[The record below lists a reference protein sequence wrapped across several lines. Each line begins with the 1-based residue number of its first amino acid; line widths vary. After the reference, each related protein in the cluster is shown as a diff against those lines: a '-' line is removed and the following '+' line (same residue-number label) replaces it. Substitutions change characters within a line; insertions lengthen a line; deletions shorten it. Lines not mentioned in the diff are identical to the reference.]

1 MEILKVLVVDDEP
14 NIRDLLSASL
24 RFAGHQVATA
34 ANGTDAIN
42 MITET
47 KPDIVL
53 LDVMLPDISGFGVTK
68 KIRGMGIEVPILFLT
83 ARDDTEDK
91 VTGLT
96 VGGDDYVTK
105 PFSLDEIMARISAI
119 MRRTS
124 KDGQDGSMIT
134 VGELSINEDAHEVT
148 VGAQAVDLSPT
159 EYQLLRYLATNPN
172 RVLTKAQ
179 ILDHVWEYDFN
190 GEMGIVESY
199 VSYLRKK
206 LDPLSQEPLIITKRG
221 VGYMLKGPKG

>member
-68 KIRGMGIEVPILFLT
+68 KIRGMGIEVQ
-83 ARDDTEDK
+83 
-91 VTGLT
+91 
-96 VGGDDYVTK
+96 
-105 PFSLDEIMARISAI
+105 FSSSPRAMTLRTRSRGSLSA
-119 MRRTS
+119 
-124 KDGQDGSMIT
+124 
-134 VGELSINEDAHEVT
+134 
-148 VGAQAVDLSPT
+148 
-159 EYQLLRYLATNPN
+159 
-172 RVLTKAQ
+172 
-179 ILDHVWEYDFN
+179 
-190 GEMGIVESY
+190 EM
-199 VSYLRKK
+199 
-206 LDPLSQEPLIITKRG
+206 T
-221 VGYMLKGPKG
+221 M